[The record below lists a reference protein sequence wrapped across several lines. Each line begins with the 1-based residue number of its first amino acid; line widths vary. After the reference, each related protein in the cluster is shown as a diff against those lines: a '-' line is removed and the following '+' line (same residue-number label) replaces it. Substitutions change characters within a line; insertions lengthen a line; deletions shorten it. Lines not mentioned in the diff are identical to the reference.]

1 MTRLLLAVVFF
12 SSGQAFANLGAITR
26 DPAIGG
32 LTGSRGTPLEV
43 RAETLD
49 FSCRAV
55 RDEPICRFVATYDVV
70 NPTTQP
76 QRATVAFI
84 GTRTQEVE
92 VVESSKATH
101 RVLSAE
107 EAAPF
112 LAEWNA
118 AFDPK
123 APALEF
129 TLEPGA
135 ATTITATGILLPG
148 RLTVPSYVRDA
159 TVVRHPLFGAP
170 TSRPTTFDLDYLISP
185 LRSWAG
191 SPRVS
196 VSVTTPE
203 TWGAPEVTVKD
214 TGASS
219 PRVVTGID
227 FVLES
232 SVTERLSI
240 RVTLPR
246 PRLFAGGLMAGL
258 GGTVVAPSG
267 LRFRIG
273 GEFAA
278 PGWLLWSLCAETNFN
293 DQYVVVPAAEAVV
306 DSLLNV
312 IPSFGFGLGVPVRVL
327 SSPGVGGRAQ
337 VSLHWPWVGAVFAL
351 DVFPAQS
358 SPVQFS
364 IFAQVGL

>member
-1 MTRLLLAVVFF
+1 MRLLLALVSLL
-12 SSGQAFANLGAITR
+12 SSQAFANLGAVTR

-32 LTGSRGTPLEV
+32 LTGTAGTPLEV

-49 FSCRAV
+49 FNCRAV
-55 RDEPICRFVATYDVV
+55 GEEPICRFVATYDVV

-84 GTRTQEVE
+84 GTRTDEVE
-92 VVESSKATH
+92 VVESAKAIH

-112 LAEWNA
+112 LAEWND
-118 AFDPK
+118 AFDPR
-123 APALEF
+123 AAALEF

-135 ATTITATGILLPG
+135 ATTITATGILIPG
-148 RLTVPSYVRDA
+148 RLTVPSYLRDA
-159 TVVRHPLFGAP
+159 TVIRHPLFGAR

-196 VSVTTPE
+196 VSVTTPDA
-203 TWGAPEVTVKD
+203 WGAPEVTVND

-219 PRVVTGID
+219 PRVVTGTD

-246 PRLFAGGLMAGL
+246 PRLFAGGIMVGL
-258 GGTVVAPSG
+258 GGTVLAPSG
-267 LRFRIG
+267 LRFRLG

-278 PGWLLWSLCAETNFN
+278 PGWLLWSLCVETNFTN
-293 DQYVVVPAAEAVV
+293 QYVVVPAAEAVV
-306 DSLLNV
+306 DSLLNI
-312 IPSFGFGLGVPVRVL
+312 IPSFGFGLGVPVRIMP
-327 SSPGVGGRAQ
+327 SPGVGGRAQ

-351 DVFPAQS
+351 DVFPAQRS
-358 SPVQFS
+358 AVQFS
-364 IFAQVGL
+364 IYAQVGL

>member
-1 MTRLLLAVVFF
+1 MRLALAFAIV
-12 SSGQAFANLGAITR
+12 SSSAFANLGAITR

-32 LTGSRGTPLEV
+32 LTGTAGTPLEV

-49 FSCRAV
+49 FTCRAV
-55 RDEPICRFVATYDVV
+55 GEEPICRFVATYDVI

-76 QRATVAFI
+76 RTATVAFI
-84 GTRTQEVE
+84 GTRTHEVE
-92 VVESSKATH
+92 VVESSKATY
-101 RVLSAE
+101 RVLSAA

-118 AFDPK
+118 AFDAK

-129 TLEPGA
+129 TLEAGA

-148 RLTVPSYVRDA
+148 RLTVPSYARDA
-159 TVVRHPLFGAP
+159 TVVRHPLMGAR
-170 TSRPTTFDLDYLISP
+170 TSRPTSFDLDYLLSP

-196 VSVTTPE
+196 VSVTTPD

-214 TGASS
+214 TGAEA
-219 PRVVTGID
+219 PRVVTGTD

-246 PRLFAGGLMAGL
+246 PRISAGGMMVGL

-267 LRFRIG
+267 LRFRLG

-278 PGWLLWSLCAETNFN
+278 PGWLLWSLCAETNFTN
-293 DQYVVVPAAEAVV
+293 QHLVVPAAEAVV

-312 IPSFGFGLGVPVRVL
+312 IPSFGFGLGVPVRIMP
-327 SSPGVGGRAQ
+327 SPGVGGRAQ

-351 DVFPAQS
+351 DVFPAQP

-364 IFAQVGL
+364 IFGQVGL

>member
-1 MTRLLLAVVFF
+1 MLTLTLALF
-12 SSGQAFANLGAITR
+12 SSTALANLGAITR

-32 LTGSRGTPLEV
+32 LTGTAGTPLEV
-43 RAETLD
+43 RGETLD
-49 FSCRAV
+49 FNCRAV
-55 RDEPICRFVATYDVV
+55 GEEPICRFVATYDVI

-76 QRATVAFI
+76 QTATVAFI
-84 GTRTQEVE
+84 GTRTHEVE
-92 VVESSKATH
+92 VVESSKATY

-129 TLEPGA
+129 TLEAGA
-135 ATTITATGILLPG
+135 ATTITATGILIPG
-148 RLTVPSYVRDA
+148 RLTVPSYARDA
-159 TVVRHPLFGAP
+159 TVVRHPLLGAR
-170 TSRPTTFDLDYLISP
+170 TSRPTTFDLDYLLSP

-196 VSVTTPE
+196 VSVTTPD
-203 TWGAPEVTVKD
+203 TWGAPEVTVND
-214 TGASS
+214 TGAST
-219 PRVVTGID
+219 PRVVTGTD

-240 RVTLPR
+240 RVTLPP
-246 PRLFAGGLMAGL
+246 PRLFAGGIMVGL
-258 GGTVVAPSG
+258 GGSVLSPSE
-267 LRFRIG
+267 FMARIG

-278 PGWLLWSLCAETNFN
+278 PGWLLWSLSNEIGPSRLLF
-293 DQYVVVPAAEAVV
+293 VPAAEAVV

-327 SSPGVGGRAQ
+327 PSPAVGGRVQ

-351 DVFPAQS
+351 DVFPAQA

-364 IFAQVGL
+364 IFGQLGL

>member
-1 MTRLLLAVVFF
+1 MTRLLVALV
-12 SSGQAFANLGAITR
+12 SLLSGLAFANLGAITR

-32 LTGSRGTPLEV
+32 LTGTAGTPLEV

-49 FSCRAV
+49 FNCRAV
-55 RDEPICRFVATYDVV
+55 VDEPICRFVATYDVI
-70 NPTTQP
+70 NPTTRP
-76 QRATVAFI
+76 QTATVAFI
-84 GTRTQEVE
+84 GTRTHEVE
-92 VVESSKATH
+92 VVESSKATY

-118 AFDPK
+118 AFDPR

-135 ATTITATGILLPG
+135 ATSITATGILIPG

-159 TVVRHPLFGAP
+159 AAVRHPLISARA
-170 TSRPTTFDLDYLISP
+170 SLPTTFDLDYLLSP

-196 VSVTTPE
+196 VSVTTPD

-219 PRVVTGID
+219 PRVVTGPD

-246 PRLFAGGLMAGL
+246 PRLYGMMLGL
-258 GGTVVAPSG
+258 GGAVLAPSG
-267 LRFRIG
+267 PRLRLG

-278 PGWLLWSLCAETNFN
+278 PGWLLWSLCAEIDFSSR
-293 DQYVVVPAAEAVV
+293 YVVVPAAEAVV
-306 DSLLNV
+306 DSLLNI
-312 IPSFGFGLGVPVRVL
+312 IPSLGFGLGVPVRIF

-351 DVFPAQS
+351 DVFPAQRDA
-358 SPVQFS
+358 VQFS
-364 IFAQVGL
+364 IYVQLGL

>member
-1 MTRLLLAVVFF
+1 MSRLLLALV
-12 SSGQAFANLGAITR
+12 SLLSGQAFANLGAVTR

-32 LTGSRGTPLEV
+32 LTGTRGTALEV

-49 FSCRAV
+49 FTCRAV
-55 RDEPICRFVATYDVV
+55 NDEPICRFVATYDVI

-76 QRATVAFI
+76 QTATVAFI
-84 GTRTQEVE
+84 GTRTHEVE
-92 VVESSKATH
+92 VVESSKATY
-101 RVLSAE
+101 RVLSAA

-129 TLEPGA
+129 TLEAGA
-135 ATTITATGILLPG
+135 ATTITATGILIPG
-148 RLTVPSYVRDA
+148 RLTVPSYARDA
-159 TVVRHPLFGAP
+159 TVVRHPLFGAR
-170 TSRPTTFDLDYLISP
+170 TSRPTSFDLDYLISP

-196 VSVTTPE
+196 VSVTTPSA
-203 TWGAPEVTVKD
+203 WGPPDVTVKD
-214 TGASS
+214 TGATALRS
-219 PRVVTGID
+219 VTGPD
-227 FVLES
+227 FELDSTVS
-232 SVTERLSI
+232 ERLSI
-240 RVTLPR
+240 RVTLP
-246 PRLFAGGLMAGL
+246 PKKVFAGGVMVGV
-258 GGTVVAPSG
+258 GGSVLSPSG
-267 LRFRIG
+267 FVARFG

-278 PGWLLWSLCAETNFN
+278 PGWVLWSLSNEIGPGRVLF
-293 DQYVVVPAAEAVV
+293 VPAAEAVV
-306 DSLLNV
+306 DSLLNL

-327 SSPGVGGRAQ
+327 PSLGVGGRAQ

-351 DVFPAQS
+351 DVFPAQR